1 MNIDDLYE
9 RIIQEVTEK
18 FHDKYISTGHRYNDE
33 TMHIAK
39 EYVRFIIDEFTSAFW
54 DEREIIDE

>member
-9 RIIQEVTEK
+9 RIIQDVTEK
-18 FHDKYISTGHRYNDE
+18 FHDKYISTGHRYSHE

-39 EYVRFIIDEFTSAFW
+39 EYVRFIVDEFTLAFW